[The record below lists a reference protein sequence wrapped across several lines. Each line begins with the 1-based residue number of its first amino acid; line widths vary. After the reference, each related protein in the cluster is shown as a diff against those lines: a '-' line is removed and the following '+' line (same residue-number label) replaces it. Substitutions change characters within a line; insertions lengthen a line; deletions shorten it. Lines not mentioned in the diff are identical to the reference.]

1 MNNNFSVDTISK
13 AHWKLVFKI
22 TDLGKAKNN
31 YERNGKKI
39 ISIDTLQCARL
50 CTKKLHMFML
60 PQSPT
65 CHMLSFLQR
74 QII

>member
-1 MNNNFSVDTISK
+1 MNNNFSVDIISK
-13 AHWKLVFKI
+13 EHWKVVFKI
-22 TDLGKAKNN
+22 KDLGKAKNN
-31 YERNGKKI
+31 CERNGKKNM
-39 ISIDTLQCARL
+39 SIDTLPCAGL
-50 CTKKLHMFML
+50 CTKKFHMLTL